1 MATQS
6 SGAGVGSETLCETEK
21 ADKDETATLK
31 IKLKKKEKETKKIQ
45 WTEDTVDNEGKNKQ
59 IYTSRFL
66 MLVDRSIYLNG
77 LKHLFA
83 GLQIYWRT
91 DWTEDSDH
99 RVSSISE
106 FG

>member
-31 IKLKKKEKETKKIQ
+31 IKLKKKKKETKKIQ

-66 MLVDRSIYLNG
+66 MLVYR
-77 LKHLFA
+77 
-83 GLQIYWRT
+83 
-91 DWTEDSDH
+91 
-99 RVSSISE
+99 
-106 FG
+106 

>member
-45 WTEDTVDNEGKNKQ
+45 WTEDTVDNEGLGKKKSKVCCV
-59 IYTSRFL
+59 YKKPRP
-66 MLVDRSIYLNG
+66 YL
-77 LKHLFA
+77 
-83 GLQIYWRT
+83 
-91 DWTEDSDH
+91 DCSSSEDEEEH
-99 RVSSISE
+99 CH
-106 FG
+106 GH

>member
-6 SGAGVGSETLCETEK
+6 SGSGVGSGTLCETEK

-59 IYTSRFL
+59 IYICISRFYSRCL
-66 MLVDRSIYLNG
+66 YNI
-77 LKHLFA
+77 
-83 GLQIYWRT
+83 QINLPQL
-91 DWTEDSDH
+91 
-99 RVSSISE
+99 I
-106 FG
+106 